1 MGVCMQSRVPS
12 ARDSSISAM
21 PAGGGSAGADGTS
34 TKPRD
39 RGAPGGGPSHRVTI
53 RFLRSIKRTRT
64 CLATRE
70 GGKVAAKV
78 TACSQSSWGMRS
90 EGCVRVWRQCANCA
104 ANWSSWWSPCNGV
117 VLVMLASQSSGSCH
131 TDDCRPAKI
140 KFHARWSVA
149 DRWFACE
156 ADAEAAIAEYGPPAT
171 NSYGQEVD

>member
-1 MGVCMQSRVPS
+1 
-12 ARDSSISAM
+12 
-21 PAGGGSAGADGTS
+21 
-34 TKPRD
+34 
-39 RGAPGGGPSHRVTI
+39 
-53 RFLRSIKRTRT
+53 
-64 CLATRE
+64 

-149 DRWFACE
+149 DQVLQMLPARALGLVASTRGEHMQMGMVLAMTPVRMEDHDRATLEWLAFAGAVKIIQAWYPTAHE
-156 ADAEAAIAEYGPPAT
+156 GPQHDRRALGEGGAEHC
-171 NSYGQEVD
+171 